1 MRKPLPALVV
11 LLFSI
16 CAAGFAQR
24 KASESRAPRGR
35 LEKAPAA
42 MRSRP
47 NPYEGQPGAILAGRK
62 LFLRHCAE
70 CHGEDGRGTG
80 RAANLHSAA
89 VQQAPP
95 GELVWFLKNGS
106 LRAGMPSWSRL
117 PEQRRWQIVTYLKT
131 LQ

>member
-1 MRKPLPALVV
+1 MRKSFPALVL

-16 CAAGFAQR
+16 CAAGFAQK
-24 KASESRAPRGR
+24 KASVSRGLRAA

-42 MRSRP
+42 TRSRS
-47 NPYEGQPGAILAGRK
+47 NPFEGQPGAILSGRK

-70 CHGEDGRGTG
+70 CHGEDGRGIG

-89 VQQAPP
+89 VRQAPP
-95 GELVWFLKNGS
+95 GEIAWFLKNGD

-117 PEQRRWQIVTYLKT
+117 PEQRRWQIVSYLKT

>member
-1 MRKPLPALVV
+1 MRKSFPALV
-11 LLFSI
+11 LLLCSI
-16 CAAGFAQR
+16 CAAGFAQQ
-24 KASESRAPRGR
+24 KASGSPALRAP
-35 LEKAPAA
+35 LEEAPAA
-42 MRSRP
+42 MRSRS
-47 NPYEGQPGAILAGRK
+47 NPFEGQPSAILAGRK

-70 CHGEDGRGTG
+70 CHGEDGRGIG

-95 GELVWFLKNGS
+95 GELAWFLKSGD

-117 PEQRRWQIVTYLKT
+117 PEQRRWQIVAYLKT